1 MNTHQV
7 HLSFVTQ
14 VCKDMEKIATFYADL
29 FGLEH
34 VTELEG
40 EHFRALRL
48 GDTVLGFNTIV
59 AYDLLN
65 LPASDLDAS
74 PATFWTFEAETED
87 AVDVFAGKA
96 VDAGATYLK
105 EPFRTYYGAW
115 QAVLLDPEANVFR
128 INKSAS
134 AQAV

>member
-1 MNTHQV
+1 MSTPKV
-7 HLSFVTQ
+7 RLSFVTQ
-14 VCKDMEKIATFYADL
+14 VCKDMERLSTFYANL

-34 VTELEG
+34 ITELEG
-40 EHFRALRL
+40 EYFRALRL
-48 GDTVLGFNTIV
+48 GDTILGFNTTV

-65 LPASDLDAS
+65 LPSSDLDAS
-74 PATFWTFEAETED
+74 PATFWTFETETEEE
-87 AVDVFAGKA
+87 VDQLAAEA

-134 AQAV
+134 A